1 MLSTENTESTEGK
14 PQTRILIFPIL
25 NFFRDFRAFRGPE
38 KDFDVVFFLSGEKTL
53 TGLTGNTGFQKPQSI
68 LIDPVHPVN
77 PVALG
82 F

>member
-1 MLSTENTESTEGK
+1 M
-14 PQTRILIFPIL
+14 
-25 NFFRDFRAFRGPE
+25 NFFRAFRGPE
-38 KDFDVVFFLSGEKTL
+38 KDCDVVFFLSGEKTL